1 MRRMLVVTVL
11 AFGLGSTALPAQSP
25 TPGEDALA
33 KLLFDPQLV
42 LKFAREVSLQGAQ
55 RTTIVNAIKQA
66 QGEIL
71 DLQLQMAERHGDLI
85 KAVEAQ
91 PVDEKAAMALAES
104 VLGLERGMK
113 QQQLLLLIRI
123 KNALTQEQQNRL
135 RELRR
140 SLEKSERGAQSPEP
154 LEEVRKRVA
163 PQEERPNRAT
173 GQPLT
178 RR

>member
-25 TPGEDALA
+25 KPGEDALA

-42 LKFAREVSLQGAQ
+42 LKFGREVSLQTAQ
-55 RTTIVNAIKQA
+55 RTTIVSAIKQA
-66 QGEIL
+66 QGDIL

-104 VLGLERGMK
+104 VLGLEREMK
-113 QQQLLLLIRI
+113 KAQLLLLIRI
-123 KNALTQEQQNRL
+123 KSALTQEQQNQL
-135 RELRR
+135 RELRKAM
-140 SLEKSERGAQSPEP
+140 EKIERGGQSQEP
-154 LEEVRKRVA
+154 LEDVKRLA
-163 PQEERPNRAT
+163 PQEERP
-173 GQPLT
+173 
-178 RR
+178 